1 MERIK
6 VLFIESLDTIRNKEA
21 LAVLAQV
28 ENAVEVV
35 AKKAKCDWGVKD
47 ELLPMIQLTHNL
59 MPLFGL
65 EEIRGWVDLVKR
77 TPHEDY
83 GLRVEQE
90 DDSGV
95 RI

>member
-1 MERIK
+1 MEKIK
-6 VLFIESLDTIRNKEA
+6 VLFIESLDVIRNKEA

-28 ENAVEVV
+28 KNAVEVV
-35 AKKAKCDWGVKD
+35 AKKAKCDWNVKD
-47 ELLPMIQLTHNL
+47 ERLPIVQLTHNQ

-77 TPHEDY
+77 TSHEDL
-83 GLRVEQE
+83 GLRIEQE
-90 DDSGV
+90 DDLGV